1 MNRASIKTQKGNVYI
16 QSNRNPGVFKDLTFP
31 FETCHSTAYRLTHCT
46 KQSLQSIVEK
56 GGSVSLALLEHK
68 IIVGFAVLD
77 FPDKNE
83 RWALPDPEIV
93 MELKA
98 VEVLREFRNNGIARQ
113 LLAHLFSDSAVEEQ
127 IIYLTA
133 YSWTWDLDYPG
144 FTVLSYRDMLISL
157 YTPFGFL
164 EFQTNEPN
172 ICLKP
177 ENIFMARIGKKIP
190 KKIREDFK
198 LLRFGVLS

>member
-1 MNRASIKTQKGNVYI
+1 MNRTFIETQKGNVYI
-16 QSNRNPGVFKDLTFP
+16 QSNRNPRVFKDLTFP

-46 KQSLQSIVEK
+46 KQSLQGIIQK
-56 GGSVSLALLEHK
+56 GGKVALALLEHK

-83 RWALPDPEIV
+83 RWILSDPKMV

-98 VEVLREFRNNGIARQ
+98 VEVLREFRSHGIARQ
-113 LLAHLFSDSAVEEQ
+113 LLTHLFSETFVEEK

-133 YSWTWDLDYPG
+133 YSWTWDLAHPD
-144 FTVLSYRDMLISL
+144 FTILSYRAMLVSL
-157 YTPFGFL
+157 YTPAGFL

-177 ENIFMARIGKKIP
+177 ENLFMVRMGKKIS
-190 KKIREDFK
+190 REIQDEFK
-198 LLRFGVLS
+198 LLRFGILS

>member
-1 MNRASIKTQKGNVYI
+1 MTRPSIETQKGNVSI
-16 QSNRNPGVFKDLTFP
+16 QLNRNPGVFKDLAFP

-46 KQSLQSIVEK
+46 KQSLQSIIER
-56 GGSVSLALLEHK
+56 GWSVSLALLEHK

-83 RWALPDPEIV
+83 RWALLDPKIV

-98 VEVLREFRNNGIARQ
+98 VEVLREFRNQGIARQ
-113 LLAHLFSDSAVEEQ
+113 LLAHLFSDAFIEEK
-127 IIYLTA
+127 IIYLTG
-133 YSWTWDLDYPG
+133 YSWTWDLPG
-144 FTVLSYRDMLISL
+144 FTVQSYRDMLISL

-177 ENIFMARIGKKIP
+177 ENMFMVRMGKKIS
-190 KKIREDFK
+190 KKVRDDFK
-198 LLRFGVLS
+198 LLRFGVLP

>member
-1 MNRASIKTQKGNVYI
+1 
-16 QSNRNPGVFKDLTFP
+16 VFKDLTFP

-46 KQSLQSIVEK
+46 KQSLQSIIQK
-56 GGSVSLALLEHK
+56 GGRVALALLEHK

-83 RWALPDPEIV
+83 RWTLPDPNIV

-98 VEVLREFRNNGIARQ
+98 VEVLREFRSHGIARQ
-113 LLAHLFSDSAVEEQ
+113 LLACLFSEDFVEEK
-127 IIYLTA
+127 IVYLTA
-133 YSWTWDLDYPG
+133 YSWTWDLAYPG
-144 FTVLSYRDMLISL
+144 FTVPSYRDMLLSL
-157 YTPFGFL
+157 YRPAGFL

-177 ENIFMARIGKKIP
+177 ENLFMVRTGKKIS
-190 KKIREDFK
+190 REIQDEFK
-198 LLRFGVLS
+198 LIRFGILS

>member
-1 MNRASIKTQKGNVYI
+1 MIQNLVKTQKGNVYI
-16 QSNRNPGVFKDLTFP
+16 ESKIDKGVFKDLTFP

-46 KQSLQSIVEK
+46 KQSLEGFIEK
-56 GGSVSLALLEHK
+56 GGSVSLALLEYQ

-77 FPDKNE
+77 YPDKNE
-83 RWALPDPEIV
+83 RWALSNPKTI

-98 VEVLREFRNNGIARQ
+98 VEVLREFRNLGIARQ
-113 LLAHLFSDSAVEEQ
+113 LLAHLFSGLFIEEK

-144 FTVLSYRDMLISL
+144 FTIRSYRDMLVSL
-157 YTPFGFL
+157 YAAFGFI

-172 ICLKP
+172 ICLRL
-177 ENIFMARIGKKIP
+177 ENIFMVRIGQNVHWKAQD
-190 KKIREDFK
+190 DFK
-198 LLRFGVLS
+198 LLRFGILS

>member
-1 MNRASIKTQKGNVYI
+1 MTLTFIETQKGNVYI
-16 QSNRNPGVFKDLTFP
+16 HPDRNPGVFKDLSFP

-46 KQSLQSIVEK
+46 KQSLQNIVEK

-77 FPDKNE
+77 FPDQNE
-83 RWALPDPEIV
+83 RWALPGSRDI

-98 VEVLREFRNNGIARQ
+98 VEVLREFRNHGIARQ
-113 LLAHLFSDSAVEEQ
+113 LLAHLFSGDFAEEK

-133 YSWTWDLDYPG
+133 YTWTWDLDYSG
-144 FTVLSYRDMLISL
+144 FTVRSYRDMLVSL
-157 YTPFGFL
+157 YTPAGFL
-164 EFQTNEPN
+164 ELQTNEPN

-177 ENIFMARIGKKIP
+177 ENIFMARIGQRVPQKT
-190 KKIREDFK
+190 RDDFK
-198 LLRFGVLS
+198 LLRFGVFS

>member
-1 MNRASIKTQKGNVYI
+1 MNRTSIETQKGTVYI
-16 QSNRNPGVFKDLTFP
+16 QSTMNPGVFKDLTFP

-46 KQSLQSIVEK
+46 KQSLQSIIEK

-77 FPDKNE
+77 FPDKDE
-83 RWALPDPEIV
+83 RWALRDPETV

-98 VEVLREFRNNGIARQ
+98 VEVLREFRSHGMARQ
-113 LLAHLFSDSAVEEQ
+113 LLTHLFSEIFVEEK

-133 YSWTWDLDYPG
+133 YSWTWDLAYPG
-144 FTVLSYRDMLISL
+144 FTVRSYRDMLVSL
-157 YTPFGFL
+157 YTPAGFL

-172 ICLKP
+172 ICLKS
-177 ENIFMARIGKKIP
+177 ENMFMVRMGKKIS
-190 KKIREDFK
+190 REIQDEFK
-198 LLRFGVLS
+198 LLRFGILS

>member
-1 MNRASIKTQKGNVYI
+1 MIQNFVKTQKGNVYI
-16 QSNRNPGVFKDLTFP
+16 ESKIDKEVFKDLTFP

-46 KQSLQSIVEK
+46 KQSLEGFIEK
-56 GGSVSLALLEHK
+56 GGSASLALLEHK

-83 RWALPDPEIV
+83 RWALSDPKTV

-98 VEVLREFRNNGIARQ
+98 VEVLREFRNHGIARQ
-113 LLAHLFSDSAVEEQ
+113 LLAPLFSGPFIEGK

-133 YSWTWDLDYPG
+133 YSWTWDLDYSG
-144 FTVLSYRDMLISL
+144 FTARSYRDMLISL
-157 YTPFGFL
+157 YTAFGFI

-172 ICLKP
+172 ICLKS
-177 ENIFMARIGKKIP
+177 ENIFMVRIGQNVSQKVQD
-190 KKIREDFK
+190 DFK
-198 LLRFGVLS
+198 LHRFGILS

>member
-1 MNRASIKTQKGNVYI
+1 LHQTEPSRYYQKGGKV
-16 QSNRNPGVFKDLTFP
+16 
-31 FETCHSTAYRLTHCT
+31 A
-46 KQSLQSIVEK
+46 
-56 GGSVSLALLEHK
+56 LALLEHK

-83 RWALPDPEIV
+83 RWILSDPKMV

-98 VEVLREFRNNGIARQ
+98 VEVLREFRSHGIARQ
-113 LLAHLFSDSAVEEQ
+113 LLVHLFSETFVEEK

-133 YSWTWDLDYPG
+133 YSWTWDLAHPD
-144 FTVLSYRDMLISL
+144 FTILSYRAMLVSL
-157 YTPFGFL
+157 YTPAGFL

-177 ENIFMARIGKKIP
+177 ENLFMVRMGKKIS
-190 KKIREDFK
+190 REIQDEFK
-198 LLRFGVLS
+198 LLRFGILS

>member
-1 MNRASIKTQKGNVYI
+1 MTWTSIETQKGDVYI
-16 QSNRNPGVFKDLTFP
+16 QSNRNPRVFKDLTFP

-46 KQSLQSIVEK
+46 KQSLQRIIEK
-56 GGSVSLALLEHK
+56 GGRVALALLEHK

-83 RWALPDPEIV
+83 RWVLPDPKIV

-98 VEVLREFRNNGIARQ
+98 VEVLREFRNRGIARQ
-113 LLAHLFSDSAVEEQ
+113 LLAHLLSEDFVEEK

-133 YSWTWDLDYPG
+133 YSWTWDLDFPG
-144 FTVLSYRDMLISL
+144 FTVRSYRDMLISL

-177 ENIFMARIGKKIP
+177 ENMFMVRMGKKIP
-190 KKIREDFK
+190 KKVREDFK
-198 LLRFGVLS
+198 LLRFGILS